1 MLRVKLRNDH
11 RNVRCVT
18 VCAVVGNN
26 RALRLRVTLFE
37 RFNLIFFHIDRA
49 ENEVDHA
56 CNFLH
61 VAGRVHD
68 NHVFDV
74 FRNVNVHAPFLADR
88 FRIRFAGGTRACRN
102 RRYMKP
108 RVIGKE
114 RQKALTDHARSTDY
128 TNIILFF
135 HLCLPPKSVI
145 LLSA

>member
-1 MLRVKLRNDH
+1 MLRVQFRNHH
-11 RNVRCVT
+11 RNVRRVT
-18 VCAVVGNN
+18 MCAVVGNN
-26 RALRLRVTLFE
+26 RAFRLCVTLFE
-37 RFNLIFFHIDRA
+37 RLNLVFFHVDRA

-56 CNFLH
+56 GNFFN
-61 VAGRVHD
+61 VAGCVHD

-74 FRNVNVHAPFLADR
+74 FRNVHVHAPFLADC
-88 FRIRFAGGTRACRN
+88 FRIGFAGRTRARRN
-102 RRYMKP
+102 GRYMKP